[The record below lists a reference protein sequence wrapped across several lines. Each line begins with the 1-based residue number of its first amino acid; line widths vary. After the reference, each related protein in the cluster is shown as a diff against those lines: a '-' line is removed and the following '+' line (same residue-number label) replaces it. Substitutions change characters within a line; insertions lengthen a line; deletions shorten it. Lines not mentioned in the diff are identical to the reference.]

1 MSIEP
6 ETSNLGGPSAP
17 PQSLDLTGL
26 PAPVADE
33 LRKLVTTL
41 RENLVPASSP
51 CAPNSVEEPPEMWA
65 RRLQAWVDSHPVR
78 AITIDDSRESL
89 YAGRGE

>member
-1 MSIEP
+1 MSVEH
-6 ETSNLGGPSAP
+6 ETKSPDQFAVT

-33 LRKLVTTL
+33 LRRLVATL
-41 RENLVPASSP
+41 RSNLGPLPSP
-51 CAPNSVEEPPEMWA
+51 ETEPPDEWN
-65 RRLQAWVDSHPVR
+65 RRLQAWVDSHPPR
-78 AITIDDSRESL
+78 PIAIDDSREGI

>member
-1 MSIEP
+1 MSFEY
-6 ETSNLGGPSAP
+6 ETNSIGQPGVA

-33 LRKLVTTL
+33 LRRLVATL
-41 RENLVPASSP
+41 RSNLGRGPIP
-51 CAPNSVEEPPEMWA
+51 ETEPPDEWNG
-65 RRLQAWVDSHPVR
+65 RLQAWVDSHPPR
-78 AITIDDSRESL
+78 PLTIDDGREGI